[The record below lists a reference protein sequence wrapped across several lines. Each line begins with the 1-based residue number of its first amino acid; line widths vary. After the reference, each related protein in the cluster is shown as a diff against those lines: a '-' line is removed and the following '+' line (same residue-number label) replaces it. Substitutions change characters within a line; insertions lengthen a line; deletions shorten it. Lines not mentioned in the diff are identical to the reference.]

1 MRCSAWSSLVIS
13 VCSALVLAVPAAA
26 HVTPTPSFITADGTT
41 SLSLTG
47 PNERDEPMTGLV
59 VTVPDGFRI
68 SRAEQGEGWVSG
80 HGSTTAL
87 HPLSC
92 PSRS

>member
-1 MRCSAWSSLVIS
+1 MRCSAWSSLAIS
-13 VCSALVLAVPAAA
+13 VCSALVLAVPAAG
-26 HVTPTPSFITADGTT
+26 HITVVPPFVSSAGTAT
-41 SLSLTG
+41 LTLTA